1 MTEIYDK
8 LICIDSTKAEKI
20 LTVGK
25 VYTNLGKQR
34 TLTGYQYH
42 VLDDRGISNHFSDWR
57 FKNVTEHRDK
67 ILSQLGI

>member
-34 TLTGYQYH
+34 TFTGYQYH
-42 VLDDRGISNHFSDWR
+42 ILDDRGYIKS
-57 FKNVTEHRDK
+57 
-67 ILSQLGI
+67 LL